1 MVCQK
6 DPEYVADQGF
16 PNSVKGWG
24 VGGKSPEVEGEWEI
38 LLGAV
43 FYQVLEIWGGVNLT
57 IRTFFKVKNIILS
70 INNEYDLKSKLE
82 RPV

>member
-6 DPEYVADQGF
+6 DPEYVTDQGF
-16 PNSVKGWG
+16 PNSVNGWWEKIPQSG
-24 VGGKSPEVEGEWEI
+24 VRMGNFTRSR
-38 LLGAV
+38 
-43 FYQVLEIWGGVNLT
+43 FWGGVNLT
-57 IRTFFKVKNIILS
+57 IRTFFKVKNIILI

>member
-1 MVCQK
+1 MTLIRVFQIALR
-6 DPEYVADQGF
+6 DGGEGGGEY
-16 PNSVKGWG
+16 S
-24 VGGKSPEVEGEWEI
+24 EVEGEWEI

-57 IRTFFKVKNIILS
+57 IRTFFKVKNIILI

>member
-1 MVCQK
+1 MTLIRVFQIALR
-6 DPEYVADQGF
+6 DG
-16 PNSVKGWG
+16 GG
-24 VGGKSPEVEGEWEI
+24 GGKYSEVEGEWEI

-57 IRTFFKVKNIILS
+57 IRTFFKVKNIILI

>member
-24 VGGKSPEVEGEWEI
+24 GGEIPRSGGGMGYFTKGSFLSGVGD
-38 LLGAV
+38 LGRS
-43 FYQVLEIWGGVNLT
+43 NLT
-57 IRTFFKVKNIILS
+57 IRTFFKVKDIILI

>member
-6 DPEYVADQGF
+6 DPEYDADQGF

-24 VGGKSPEVEGEWEI
+24 GGEYSEVEGELEI

-57 IRTFFKVKNIILS
+57 IRTFFKVKNIILI

>member
-6 DPEYVADQGF
+6 DPEYVTDQGV
-16 PNSVKGWG
+16 PNSVNGWWEKIPQS
-24 VGGKSPEVEGEWEI
+24 GGGMGNFTRSRF
-38 LLGAV
+38 
-43 FYQVLEIWGGVNLT
+43 FYQVLGIWGGVNLT
-57 IRTFFKVKNIILS
+57 IRTFFKVKNIILI

>member
-16 PNSVKGWG
+16 PNSGTGWG
-24 VGGKSPEVEGEWEI
+24 GGGWEI

-57 IRTFFKVKNIILS
+57 IRTFFKVKNIILI